1 MGSLY
6 LRGKTWWMKYHV
18 NGEPIRRSTGKKKK
32 MEAREMLKLAEAGI
46 QHLPGA
52 PESDAVT
59 FDRLCE
65 LFLRDYR
72 INGKKS
78 LVRAEISVRRL
89 ATFFQGVDAAR
100 ITTVLVD
107 EYIEGR
113 MRWGCLDCGKHFFRA
128 DACPFCGSAKLEK
141 GAANATI
148 NRELAALKR
157 MLRIGAMQ
165 TPPLIDRVPNINM
178 LKEHNARKGFFE
190 HDEFLRLRENLPAH
204 LQPIAT
210 FGYHTGWRVTEI
222 LTLPWAQVDRRNG
235 CARVEADTTKGD
247 EARTVY
253 FDAELKELF
262 EALWEKRKHGRGI
275 CAYVFVNRQ
284 GTDRNYRFDRAWDTA
299 CRKSGV
305 DRIFHDL
312 RRTAIRNMVRSGV
325 PEGIAMKISGHKT
338 RSVFERYNIVNDEDL
353 KRAAMQ
359 QEAYLDTQ
367 SGHMVGT
374 TMGTLT
380 ELKRKKG

>member
-1 MGSLY
+1 M
-6 LRGKTWWMKYHV
+6 MK
-18 NGEPIRRSTGKKKK
+18 
-32 MEAREMLKLAEAGI
+32 MAEAGI
-46 QHLPGA
+46 QQFPDG
-52 PESDAVT
+52 PEVDAVT
-59 FDRLCE
+59 FDRLSE

-72 INGKKS
+72 INGRKS

-89 ATFFQGVDAAR
+89 ATFFKGVPAAR

-113 MRWGCLDCGKHFFRA
+113 MCWSCLNCRKHFFRA
-128 DACPFCGSAKLEK
+128 DACPLCGGGVLEK

-157 MLRIGAMQ
+157 MMRIGAMQ
-165 TPPLIDRVPNINM
+165 TPPLIERLPNINM
-178 LKEHNARKGFFE
+178 LKENNTRKGFFE
-190 HDEFLRLRENLPAH
+190 HDDFLRLREHLPAH

-222 LTLPWAQVDRRNG
+222 LTLPWEQVDRHNG
-235 CARVEADTTKGD
+235 CARVEADATKGG
-247 EARTVY
+247 EARTIY
-253 FDAELKELF
+253 FDSELKALF
-262 EALWEKRKHGRGI
+262 EALWKKRRQDRGS
-275 CAYVFVNRQ
+275 CPYVFVNRK
-284 GTDRNYRFDRAWDTA
+284 GIDRNYRFDRAWETA
-299 CRKSGV
+299 CKKSGV
-305 DRIFHDL
+305 NRLFHDL

-359 QEAYLDTQ
+359 QEAYLERQ
-367 SGHMVGT
+367 SGHKIGHT
-374 TMGTLT
+374 GRL
-380 ELKRKKG
+380 EIKKGLKPSALTL